1 MPTCLAKFAV
11 AVAVLSGA
19 ILGVRSTAAQKETP
33 APWNYSGA
41 AGPGHWS
48 DLEPDFKGCA
58 VGQHQSP
65 IDIRSAE
72 EQPDL
77 AAIRF
82 DYKLSPL
89 KIINNGHTVQVNYEP
104 GSSITVNGVSLA
116 LKQFHFHHPSE
127 TAIDGQHYDM
137 ELHLVHVD
145 PAANRTAVVSVLI
158 KSGAENPLLHVL
170 LGNVPQTMGEEVTRK
185 KIVINAASFLP
196 ADQNYYM
203 YDGSLTTP
211 PCTEPVRWY
220 VMKTVIEAS
229 PTQIAAFAKLY
240 PNNARP
246 VQPLDGRTIAVS
258 NFQK

>member
-1 MPTCLAKFAV
+1 LSTRLAQFAV
-11 AVAVLSGA
+11 ALAVLFGA
-19 ILGVRSTAAQKETP
+19 AIRSHSALAQRETP
-33 APWNYSGA
+33 VPWNYSDPS
-41 AGPGHWS
+41 GPDYWG

-58 VGQHQSP
+58 VGQQQSP
-65 IDIRSAE
+65 IDIRDAQ

-77 AAIRF
+77 APIRF

-89 KIINNGHTVQVNYEP
+89 KIINNGYTVQVNYEA

-127 TAIDGQHYDM
+127 TAIDGQHFDL
-137 ELHLVHVD
+137 ELHLVHLD
-145 PAANRTAVVSVLI
+145 SAANRTAVVSVLI
-158 KSGAENPLLHVL
+158 KSGAENPLLRVL
-170 LGNVPQTMGEEVTRK
+170 LGNVPQSVGEEVTRK
-185 KIVINAASFLP
+185 KVVINAASFLP
-196 ADQNYYM
+196 GDQNYYM

-220 VMKTVIEAS
+220 VMKTLIEAS
-229 PTQIAAFAKLY
+229 PSQIAAFAKLY

-246 VQPLDGRTIAVS
+246 EQPLDGRTIAAS

>member
-1 MPTCLAKFAV
+1 
-11 AVAVLSGA
+11 
-19 ILGVRSTAAQKETP
+19 
-33 APWNYSGA
+33 
-41 AGPGHWS
+41 
-48 DLEPDFKGCA
+48 
-58 VGQHQSP
+58 
-65 IDIRSAE
+65 
-72 EQPDL
+72 
-77 AAIRF
+77 
-82 DYKLSPL
+82 
-89 KIINNGHTVQVNYEP
+89 VQVNYEP
-104 GSSITVNGVSLA
+104 GSSIAVNGVSLA

-240 PNNARP
+240 PDNARP

>member
-1 MPTCLAKFAV
+1 MPTRLAKFAV

-41 AGPGHWS
+41 AGPDHWS

-65 IDIRSAE
+65 IDIRSPE

-89 KIINNGHTVQVNYEP
+89 KVINNGHTVQVNYEP

-145 PAANRTAVVSVLI
+145 PAAYGAIAQIHFDGMHFRRDIGLRGT
-158 KSGAENPLLHVL
+158 KSA
-170 LGNVPQTMGEEVTRK
+170 
-185 KIVINAASFLP
+185 
-196 ADQNYYM
+196 
-203 YDGSLTTP
+203 
-211 PCTEPVRWY
+211 
-220 VMKTVIEAS
+220 
-229 PTQIAAFAKLY
+229 
-240 PNNARP
+240 
-246 VQPLDGRTIAVS
+246 
-258 NFQK
+258 

>member
-1 MPTCLAKFAV
+1 MHTRLAKFAV
-11 AVAVLSGA
+11 ALAVLFGA
-19 ILGVRSTAAQKETP
+19 AVGSHSAVAQRETP
-33 APWNYSGA
+33 APWNYSGSG
-41 AGPGHWS
+41 GPDHWS

-65 IDIRSAE
+65 IDIRDAE

-77 AAIRF
+77 APIRF

-127 TAIDGQHYDM
+127 TTIDGRQYDL
-137 ELHLVHVD
+137 ELHLVHQD
-145 PAANRTAVVSVLI
+145 TAANRTAVVSVLI
-158 KSGAENPLLHVL
+158 KSGAENPLLRVL
-170 LGNVPQTMGEEVTRK
+170 WGNIPQTAGEEVTRK
-185 KIVINAASFLP
+185 KVVINAASFLP
-196 ADQNYYM
+196 GDQNYYM

-229 PTQIAAFAKLY
+229 PSQISAFAKLY

-246 VQPLDGRTIAVS
+246 VQPLDGRTIVVS